1 MQYVNIGKSLQDKVV
16 SPRIILFHVTE
27 VVIEIT
33 WYIRRYMRRVTLMTL
48 KNKYMFMFM
57 HDVAGFGYVSKLS
70 MFNKSVFQKC
80 GLV

>member
-1 MQYVNIGKSLQDKVV
+1 MQSVNIGKSLQDKVV
-16 SPRIILFHVTE
+16 APRTILFHVTE
-27 VVIEIT
+27 VIIEIIC
-33 WYIRRYMRRVTLMTL
+33 YIRCRVTLMTL

-80 GLV
+80 GLF